1 MNDKKNSFTSDQ
13 IDNFTAYHKV
23 QMSGRY
29 NMFDNR
35 ARLATG
41 MTKEEYMFVM
51 SNYEELAKAA
61 EVEIWKRSLTLLS

>member
-1 MNDKKNSFTSDQ
+1 MKNANKFTDKQINDFK
-13 IDNFTAYHKV
+13 AYHKV
-23 QMSGRY
+23 QMGGRY

-61 EVEIWKRSLTLLS
+61 EVEI